1 MTKEV
6 AMLRSVTIT
15 LVLIIGL
22 VSPAAAQQTPDQ
34 DARLAAEGILQAYNK
49 GFQEQDATALAALY
63 TEDAVIFTTNGPLS
77 GRPAIE
83 KALTETFKR
92 YRPDPSKLG
101 YAAAVGSDV
110 IVRGGSWSGTYPNG
124 NGGAP
129 IHLKGY
135 WTTTDVRDGPTWK
148 IRMETW
154 NLAAGMTGDYYFQP
168 ASGAR

>member
-1 MTKEV
+1 MTKEI

-15 LVLIIGL
+15 LALMIGMA
-22 VSPAAAQQTPDQ
+22 VPAAAQQMSDQ
-34 DARLAAEGILQAYNK
+34 DARSAAQSFLDTYNK
-49 GFQEQDATALAALY
+49 GLLDHDATALAALY
-63 TEDAVIFTTNGPLS
+63 TEDAVIFTTNGVLS

-83 KALTETFKR
+83 KALDETLKH

-101 YAAAVGSDV
+101 YVAAVGNDV
-110 IVRGGSWSGTYPNG
+110 IVRGGNWSGTFPAG

-129 IHLKGY
+129 IHMKGY
-135 WTTTDVRDGPTWK
+135 WTTTDVRDGSTWK

-154 NLAAGMTGDYYFQP
+154 NVAAGMTGDYYFQP